1 MFSTSL
7 HGLSIHMLS
16 QVEYL
21 EAIMAVRHYWP
32 TCKGNFVTA
41 SDNKNVQEKIAKLV
55 AK

>member
-1 MFSTSL
+1 MFSTSV

-21 EAIMAVRHYWP
+21 EAIMAVKHYWP
-32 TCKGNFVTA
+32 TCKSNYVTA
-41 SDNKNVQEKIAKLV
+41 ITNKNVLEKIAKLV